1 MQNDDARKKAIG
13 SHFSGPMCVGKQ
25 RDGRSLAHDEEC
37 GALHRGVQARY
48 TNMCHGTAS
57 EVSNMV
63 KFSVKR
69 FLGGATFVLV
79 PPGSGVG
86 PSWCTC
92 PPSCWKMTCRKL
104 FVD

>member
-13 SHFSGPMCVGKQ
+13 SHFSGLMCVGKQ

-48 TNMCHGTAS
+48 TNMYHGTAS

-69 FLGGATFVLV
+69 FWEAPHLYLSLLAQGWDRRGAPAL
-79 PPGSGVG
+79 
-86 PSWCTC
+86 
-92 PPSCWKMTCRKL
+92 L
-104 FVD
+104 HA